1 MSRVKGGPRTARRH
15 RKILKAAEGYNQGRR
30 RLFRR
35 ANEAVTMARAHA
47 YRDRRRKK
55 RDFRRLWVQ
64 RINAAA
70 RQHGLS
76 YSRFMNGLRVAGV
89 GIDRKM
95 LADIAVR
102 DPEGFQAIAQIA
114 AE

>member
-15 RKILKAAEGYNQGRR
+15 RKILRAARGYNQGRR

-55 RDFRRLWVQ
+55 RDFRRLWIQ

-70 RQHGLS
+70 RMHGLT
-76 YSRFMNGLRVAGV
+76 YSRFMNGLRLAGV
-89 GIDRKM
+89 SIDRKM

-102 DPEGFQAIAQIA
+102 DPQGFEAITQIV